1 MRYRYEKKVSIFKI
15 QSEIIRA
22 ASEYLRNKDYCE
34 ILPPIIAEH
43 TDPGLRG
50 AHVAKVNFYGKQFC
64 ITSSINL
71 QKFQA
76 IKLLDKIFS
85 ISQVIR
91 LEDPEKIN
99 TGRHLCEF
107 SIVEVESANADYHQI
122 MDIGDGL
129 IAHIINSV
137 IKHCPKELELL
148 ERKLNVIDQPFKRIT
163 HEEVVKLL
171 KSKGLTAEIGQE
183 IPFASE
189 VEFSKMNKAFV
200 WITDYPN
207 GSRGFYD
214 RVNPNNPEFL
224 MDFDLIM
231 PEGYGEVISG
241 GEREFT
247 KEGIIRQMNETGL
260 DPKAYESFLKLYDD
274 GTMLP
279 SSGFGIGIERLT
291 RYICGLKHI
300 SEAALFPKLPINA

>member
-1 MRYRYEKKVSIFKI
+1 MRKKTAILKI

-22 ASEYLRNKDYCE
+22 ASEYLRNKKFVE
-34 ILPPIIAEH
+34 ILPPIIAEN

-50 AHVAKVNFYGKQFC
+50 AYIARIDFYGKPYC
-64 ITSSINL
+64 VTSSINL
-71 QKFQA
+71 QKFEA
-76 IKLLDKIFS
+76 VKYLGKIFA
-85 ISQVIR
+85 ISQVVR
-91 LEDPEKIN
+91 LEEPEKKE
-99 TGRHLCEF
+99 TGRHLSEF
-107 SIVEVESANADYHQI
+107 SIIEVEAANMNYHQI

-129 IAHIINSV
+129 IALIINSV
-137 IKHCPKELELL
+137 IKNCSKEL
-148 ERKLNVIDQPFKRIT
+148 KILNRNLRQINKPFNRIK
-163 HEEVVKLL
+163 HEEVIELL
-171 KSKGLTAEIGQE
+171 KSKKLKAEFREE
-183 IPFASE
+183 IPFESE
-189 VEFSKMNKAFV
+189 TKFSGMIDNFV

-214 RVNPNNPEFL
+214 RMNPDDTDFL

-247 KEGIIRQMNETGL
+247 KNGIIRQMKKTGL
-260 DPKAYESFLKLYDD
+260 NPKEYEEFLELYNN

-291 RYICGLKHI
+291 RFICGLSHI
-300 SEAALFPKLPINA
+300 SEATLFPKLPGGR

>member
-1 MRYRYEKKVSIFKI
+1 MQRKVSIFKI

-22 ASEYLRNKDYCE
+22 ASEYLRSKGFYE
-34 ILPPIIAEH
+34 ILPPIIVEN

-50 AHVAKVNFYGKQFC
+50 AHIAKIDFYGKQLC

-76 IKLLDKIFS
+76 IKLLGKIFA
-85 ISQVIR
+85 ISQVVR
-91 LEDPEKIN
+91 LEEPEKIN
-99 TGRHLCEF
+99 TGRHLSEF
-107 SIVEVESANADYHQI
+107 SIIEVESANTNYNQI
-122 MDIGDGL
+122 MGIGDGL
-129 IAHIINSV
+129 IAYIINSV
-137 IKHCPKELELL
+137 IKNCPKELEILG
-148 ERKLNVIDQPFKRIT
+148 RKLNFIDKPFKRMK
-163 HEEVVKLL
+163 HEEVVRLL
-171 KSKGLTAEIGQE
+171 KSKRLDVEIGQE
-183 IPFASE
+183 IPFESE
-189 VEFSKMNKAFV
+189 VEFSKMNDTFV
-200 WITDYPN
+200 WITDYPD

-214 RVNPNNPEFL
+214 RMNLNNPNFL

-247 KEGIIRQMNETGL
+247 REGITRQMKKTGL
-260 DPKAYESFLKLYDD
+260 NPKEYESFLKLYDD

-300 SEAALFPKLPINA
+300 SEAALFPKLPTKE